1 MGKIKDM
8 RDYMGTGELAKVSTW
23 KAVVAELIG
32 TMLLTLIVC
41 GSCITWDKTQ
51 PPTIVQISF
60 AVGIIVAS
68 MVQAIGHVSGG
79 HINPAVT
86 CGMLVTRYVSVSRA
100 LLYIVAQCL
109 GALAGSGILKGITPE
124 ANQGN
129 LGMTMLGEGVNQGQA
144 FGVEVLMTFILVL
157 TIFGVCD
164 EHRGDIKGSAP
175 LAIGLAVTCAHL
187 AAIPY
192 TGAAMNPARSF
203 GPAVVTGIWE
213 DHWVYWV
220 GPIAGGVAGAYVY
233 QFLASPVSLTCVKGE
248 GGEEEGE
255 GTESQIQETRYEAEI
270 NVAEEKERLTAYE
283 DDDHNPSQPPLQ
295 PSATPTPP
303 LPSRILHYAGPPQ
316 RPATITTTT
325 TTAQP

>member
-213 DHWVYWV
+213 DHWVYWA
-220 GPIAGGVAGAYVY
+220 GPILGGIAAALIYNYVFKAPKSNSYDMEMDAYGK
-233 QFLASPVSLTCVKGE
+233 QT
-248 GGEEEGE
+248 
-255 GTESQIQETRYEAEI
+255 
-270 NVAEEKERLTAYE
+270 
-283 DDDHNPSQPPLQ
+283 SQP
-295 PSATPTPP
+295 
-303 LPSRILHYAGPPQ
+303 
-316 RPATITTTT
+316 
-325 TTAQP
+325 